1 MSFGEENIKPEGVRM
16 ILLAIETTGHFA
28 SVAIIDENGEVSEIC
43 SDQRMNHL
51 KGLSA
56 MIEELLSENGLSMG
70 DIDRVAA
77 SEGPGSFTGI
87 RIGVST
93 ARALAQAGGVAAMGV
108 PTLASFAYHMP
119 AYTGAVC
126 PVFDARRGQLYCG
139 AFRLGED
146 GGPLTLIEG
155 AARTPAEL
163 LQALKELVRSAG
175 NLWAREIRFFGDGI
189 EVCGDMIEALR
200 ASLPDGCSADVAPLY
215 ARFQRA
221 SSVARLARF
230 MLRNPPRSSGG
241 GNAEQ
246 GALYTDLL
254 PVYMRQAEAERKLA
268 ERLKD
273 T

>member
-1 MSFGEENIKPEGVRM
+1 MT
-16 ILLAIETTGHFA
+16 LLAIETTGPFA
-28 SVAIIDENGEVSEIC
+28 SVALIDERGDVSEIC

-56 MIEELLSENGLSMG
+56 MIEELLSENGLSVG

-93 ARALAQAGGVAAMGV
+93 ARALAQALGVAAVGV

-119 AYTGAVC
+119 AYMGTVC

-139 AFRLGED
+139 AFRLGGD
-146 GGPLTLIEG
+146 GGPDALIDG
-155 AARTPAEL
+155 AARTPEEL
-163 LQALKELVRSAG
+163 LQTLEGLVRSAG
-175 NLWAREIRFFGDGI
+175 DPRANEIRFFGDGI
-189 EVCGDMIEALR
+189 DVCGDMIDALR
-200 ASLPDGCSADVAPLY
+200 ASQQDGSTVSVAPLES
-215 ARFQRA
+215 RFQRA

-230 MLRNPPRSSGG
+230 MLQNALSAQGG
-241 GNAEQ
+241 SYA
-246 GALYTDLL
+246 DLL

-268 ERLKD
+268 ERVKSARPD
-273 T
+273 EISV